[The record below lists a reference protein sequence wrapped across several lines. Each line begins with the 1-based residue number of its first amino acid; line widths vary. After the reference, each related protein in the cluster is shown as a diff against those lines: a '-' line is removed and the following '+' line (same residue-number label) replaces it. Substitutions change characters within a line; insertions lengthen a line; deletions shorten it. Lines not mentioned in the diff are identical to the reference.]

1 MQKSPETAQP
11 TDTPKRIA
19 LMAGSFNPF
28 TMGHASIVERGL
40 ALFDEIVVAVG
51 QHPDKPHTDA
61 HKRADAIAA
70 VYSGEPRVRVIVS
83 HRLTADI
90 AREVGARFLLRGVRS
105 VRDFE
110 YERDMAD
117 VNRELGEGL
126 ETVLLT
132 ALPHLS
138 ALSSTVVRD
147 IASYGKDVSRYLPRP
162 STGQS
167 MSSKDNNTK

>member
-1 MQKSPETAQP
+1 MQKSPETPQQAEP
-11 TDTPKRIA
+11 PKRIA

-28 TMGHASIVERGL
+28 TIGHASIVERGL
-40 ALFDEIVVAVG
+40 ELFDEVVVAVG

-61 HKRADAIAA
+61 RERAEAIAA
-70 VYSGEPRVRVIVS
+70 IYSNQPRVRVIVS
-83 HRLTADI
+83 HKLTADT
-90 AREVGARFLLRGVRS
+90 AREAGARFLLRGVRS

-132 ALPHLS
+132 ALPHL
-138 ALSSTVVRD
+138 AAVSSTIVRD
-147 IASYGKDVSRYLPRP
+147 IASYGKDVSRYLPDAP
-162 STGQS
+162 T
-167 MSSKDNNTK
+167 DF

>member
-28 TMGHASIVERGL
+28 TIGHASIVERGL
-40 ALFDEIVVAVG
+40 ELFDEVVVAVG

-138 ALSSTVVRD
+138 ALSSSVVRD
-147 IASYGKDVSRYLPRP
+147 IASYGKDVSRYLPEA

-167 MSSKDNNTK
+167 TPTTDNNIK

>member
-1 MQKSPETAQP
+1 MQKSPETMQP
-11 TDTPKRIA
+11 TETPKRIA

-28 TMGHASIVERGL
+28 TVGHASIVERGL
-40 ALFDEIVVAVG
+40 ALFDKVVVAVG

-61 HKRADAIAA
+61 RERADAIAA
-70 VYSGEPRVRVIVS
+70 IYSGQPRVRVIVS
-83 HRLTADI
+83 HQLTADI

-138 ALSSTVVRD
+138 ALSSSVVRD
-147 IASYGKDVSRYLPRP
+147 IASYGKDVSRYLPDA
-162 STGQS
+162 SAGQP
-167 MSSKDNNTK
+167 KPTTDNDIR

>member
-1 MQKSPETAQP
+1 MQKSPKTTQP
-11 TDTPKRIA
+11 TETPKRIA

-28 TMGHASIVERGL
+28 TVGHASIVERGL
-40 ALFDEIVVAVG
+40 ALFDEVVVAVG

-61 HKRADAIAA
+61 RQRAEAIAA
-70 VYSGEPRVRVIVS
+70 IYSDQPRVRVIVS
-83 HRLTADI
+83 HQLTADT

-132 ALPHLS
+132 SLPHLS
-138 ALSSTVVRD
+138 ALSSSVVRD
-147 IASYGKDVSRYLPRP
+147 IASYGKDVSRYLPDA

-167 MSSKDNNTK
+167 KPTTDNNTR

>member
-1 MQKSPETAQP
+1 MQKYPETIPP
-11 TDTPKRIA
+11 TEAPKRIA
-19 LMAGSFNPF
+19 LMAGSFDPF
-28 TMGHASIVERGL
+28 TVGHASIVERGL
-40 ALFDEIVVAVG
+40 VLFDEVVVAVG

-61 HKRADAIAA
+61 RKRADAIAA

-83 HRLTADI
+83 HRLTADT

-162 STGQS
+162 TTDQS
-167 MSSKDNNTK
+167 KPAADNDIR

>member
-1 MQKSPETAQP
+1 M
-11 TDTPKRIA
+11 
-19 LMAGSFNPF
+19 
-28 TMGHASIVERGL
+28 
-40 ALFDEIVVAVG
+40 
-51 QHPDKPHTDA
+51 
-61 HKRADAIAA
+61 
-70 VYSGEPRVRVIVS
+70 
-83 HRLTADI
+83 TADT

-138 ALSSTVVRD
+138 AVSSSVVRD
-147 IASYGKDVSRYLPRP
+147 IASYGKDVSQYLPQP
-162 STGQS
+162 SSAQS
-167 MSSKDNNTK
+167 TSATDNGIR

>member
-1 MQKSPETAQP
+1 MKKSPETIQP
-11 TDTPKRIA
+11 TGTPKRIA
-19 LMAGSFNPF
+19 LMAGSFDPF
-28 TMGHASIVERGL
+28 TVGHASIVERGL
-40 ALFDEIVVAVG
+40 ALFDEVVVAVG

-61 HKRADAIAA
+61 GERADAIAA
-70 VYSGEPRVRVIVS
+70 IYSDQPRVRVIVS
-83 HRLTADI
+83 RQLTADT

-138 ALSSTVVRD
+138 AVSSTVVRD
-147 IASYGKDVSRYLPRP
+147 IASYGKDVSRYLPDTPTDRP
-162 STGQS
+162 TSPS
-167 MSSKDNNTK
+167 DNDIR